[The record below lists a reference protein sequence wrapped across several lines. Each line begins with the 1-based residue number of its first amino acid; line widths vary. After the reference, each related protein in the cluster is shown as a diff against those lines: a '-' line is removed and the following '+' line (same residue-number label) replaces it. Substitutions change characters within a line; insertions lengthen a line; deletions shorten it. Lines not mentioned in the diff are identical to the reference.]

1 MSMRVFSSL
10 PFINRNSWA
19 IRERF
24 SELYSAVKKIFE
36 AAIQPIAAYFVKMS
50 VFREAALQGRC
61 SQYFIVPPL
70 IFFGNL
76 WMRCNGL
83 RPILGKLDTLRLQK
97 SETFLAEFAEI
108 RTLRMPDGA
117 RITWALYTP
126 EKFEQWIQEHGGYR
140 DGDRI
145 YPRRPQDWE
154 RLKKLGAF
162 KCFREIR
169 EFGGQSFQVPARVP
183 GSAGKCVLQCPGFGT
198 LMPMHKASI
207 GKHLAAGFNYAL
219 FDWRKNE
226 VSIKGYFADAGMVY
240 QALLQEDFTSDRI
253 ITMGTCRA
261 TFVVAYL
268 KKQHPRGDVVMIQA
282 PPSLEKTIAHTK
294 WPGSYIGS
302 IGLKGIETND
312 FHFDSVRHLQNTV
325 ATEGATCLIMSA
337 KDKIL
342 PPNSIQELQQAA
354 QVSGHCELIVDEG
367 DETAADP
374 HFSDPLDKPEI
385 LQRYFAFLAR

>member
-1 MSMRVFSSL
+1 MSVKIFSGL
-10 PFINRNSWA
+10 PSIDWNRCA
-19 IRERF
+19 IRERL
-24 SELYSAVKKIFE
+24 SELHSAVKKIFE
-36 AAIQPIAAYFVKMS
+36 ATIQPIATYFVKMS

-61 SQYFIVPPL
+61 SRYFIMPPL

-83 RPILGKLDTLRLQK
+83 RPILGKFNTPRLQR
-97 SETFLAEFAEI
+97 SETFLAEFGDI
-108 RTLRMPDGA
+108 KTLKMSDGA

-126 EKFEQWIQEHGGYR
+126 EKFEQWVQEHGGYR

-145 YPRRPQDWE
+145 RPRRPQDWE

-162 KCFREIR
+162 KCFNEI
-169 EFGGQSFQVPARVP
+169 EESFRVPARVP
-183 GSAGKCVLQCPGFGT
+183 GSAGKCILHCPGFGT

-226 VSIKGYFADAGMVY
+226 VSIKGYFADAETVY

-253 ITMGTCRA
+253 ITMGSCRA

-268 KKQHPRGDVVMIQA
+268 KNQHPRGDVVMIQA

-294 WPGSYIGS
+294 WPGSYIGL
-302 IGLKGIETND
+302 IGLKGLETNG
-312 FHFDSVRHLQNTV
+312 FHFDSVRHLQNTE

-337 KDKIL
+337 RDRIL
-342 PPNSIQELQQAA
+342 PPNSIQELQEAA
-354 QVSGHCELIVDEG
+354 QLSGHCELIVDEG
-367 DETAADP
+367 DETATDP
-374 HFSDPLDKPEI
+374 HFSDPLNKPEI